1 MQNFIIL
8 AKIGEGAYSTVY
20 TVKRKED
27 GLLYALKKV
36 KLKGLSN
43 KEKKNALNEV
53 RILASVK
60 SKYVISY
67 RESFV
72 DELDSTLCII
82 MEYADDGDLFQKI
95 NLYKKYQT
103 NFEEIDI
110 WRIFIQI
117 TKGLSDLHS
126 YNILHRDLK
135 SANIFLFR
143 DGTAKLGDLNV
154 SKITSRGLGCTQTGT
169 PYYASPEVWKDEPY
183 DLKSDIW
190 SLGCILYEMI
200 MLKTPFRADSMEKLY
215 KKIMKADYP
224 KINNKYSN
232 DLSEI
237 ISRLLIVKSIF
248 RPTTEDILNFKEVK
262 DKIDEYDIYRT
273 KKLKKNILIN
283 SYKNIRKNYKLNDIY
298 DINKLLIEEEE
309 KNKTKFKQANFVID
323 TIKMP
328 KKLKLLDKR
337 LPEYNYD
344 SDKVNKLNI
353 LSNSNKILPML
364 KCKYKIDASKNN
376 IENNNKNT
384 NSNNINYLSQTENT
398 EITISDK
405 NIKKNNNNNKNYNNI
420 KDIIKEEDEEE
431 KNNIKNHYVSKS
443 IELSKID
450 FNNNQLMKTLKLK
463 IQKNKENI
471 FNRKGKIDLVVDK

>member
-420 KDIIKEEDEEE
+420 KDIINEEDEEE

>member
-36 KLKGLSN
+36 KLKGLTN

-200 MLKTPFRADSMEKLY
+200 MLKTPFRAESMERLY

-224 KINNKYSN
+224 KISNKYSN
-232 DLSEI
+232 SLSEI
-237 ISRLLIVKSIF
+237 ISRLLTVKSIF
-248 RPTTEDILNFKEVK
+248 RPTTEEILSLSEVK

-273 KKLKKNILIN
+273 KKLKKNILIK
-283 SYKNIRKNYKLNDIY
+283 SYKNIRKNFKLNDIY

-344 SDKVNKLNI
+344 SDKVNKLKI
-353 LSNSNKILPML
+353 LSFPNKILPIL
-364 KCKYKIDASKNN
+364 KCKYKMNVNKNN
-376 IENNNKNT
+376 MNNNNKNK
-384 NSNNINYLSQTENT
+384 NNNNNNNYLSQTENT
-398 EITISDK
+398 EITINEK
-405 NIKKNNNNNKNYNNI
+405 NIINNNKNYNNI

-431 KNNIKNHYVSKS
+431 KNNNKNHYISKS
-443 IELSKID
+443 IELSKLD
-450 FNNNQLMKTLKLK
+450 FNNNQLLKTLKMK
-463 IQKNKENI
+463 IEKNKENL
-471 FNRKGKIDLVVDK
+471 FNRKGKIDLIIDK